1 MKICII
7 GNCGS
12 GKSTLAKNISLKLS
26 ITYLELD
33 RLWFEADGHK
43 VPRSDTTGRDQVR
56 EKIRIRIE
64 TFLHEHDSWVIEG
77 WQARFQESIAAA
89 ADHIIFIDIP
99 LPRRIYNHLKRIFL
113 TARHSELSTWDD
125 LKFTKEI
132 IKRTYTHGKDM
143 RAFAQ
148 LHSDKTKI
156 FTTYK
161 EVNDYLNKLKH
172 HSI

>member
-12 GKSTLAKNISLKLS
+12 GKSTLAKNISQKLS
-26 ITYLELD
+26 LPYLEFD
-33 RLWFEADGHK
+33 RLWFDADGHK
-43 VPRSDTTGRDQVR
+43 VSRTDTAGRDQVR

-77 WQARFQESIAAA
+77 WQARFQESIAAV

-99 LPRRIYNHLKRIFL
+99 LPRRIYNHLKRAFL
-113 TARHSELSTWDD
+113 SPRHAELSLWGD

-143 RAFAQ
+143 QTFATK
-148 LHSDKTKI
+148 HADKTFI
-156 FTTYK
+156 FKTYK
-161 EVNDYLNKLKH
+161 EVNRYLSKL
-172 HSI
+172 